1 MRRANAF
8 SKRLNRWELISTNAK
23 PHLEEMP
30 FLQGLVTDLD
40 GVIVEARSLDPVQEQ
55 NRQNLADA
63 THRRQELERR
73 GETLRARIT
82 AHLKGSFGHTS
93 DDLIQFGIT
102 PRPRTLRRKK
112 GAGAK
117 KTEKPDPVTP

>member
-1 MRRANAF
+1 MRRANDF

-23 PHLEEMP
+23 PHLTEMP
-30 FLQGLVTDLD
+30 FLQQLVTDLD
-40 GVIVEARSLDPVQEQ
+40 GVIVEAKSLDTVQEQ
-55 NRQNLADA
+55 NRQSFVDA

-82 AHLKGSFGHTS
+82 AHLKGTFGHTS

-112 GAGAK
+112 AVQ
-117 KTEKPDPVTP
+117 KTDKPDAATP